1 MKKLI
6 QTVLILI
13 PVALAATGC
22 DFFRKLAGRPTSDQI
37 AAMAEAIRL
46 EESARIA
53 DSLRKALAEPQE
65 DSAATTPAPATPAAQ
80 AASTPTASSPVTAT
94 TTPAAAAPATAPS
107 APATAPSAPAAAASA
122 PATAAPAPAGDLKR
136 FYVVMASFG
145 NSANANKYASILE
158 AKGYPATILKRGS
171 YQVVAVCG
179 TDDEAAIKQ
188 SFDEIRRQD
197 FCPQGVWI
205 IDRNGK

>member
-65 DSAATTPAPATPAAQ
+65 DSAATTPAA
-80 AASTPTASSPVTAT
+80 
-94 TTPAAAAPATAPS
+94 
-107 APATAPSAPAAAASA
+107 
-122 PATAAPAPAGDLKR
+122 AAPAPAGDLKR

>member
-65 DSAATTPAPATPAAQ
+65 DSAAIAPAPATPAAQ
-80 AASTPTASSPVTAT
+80 AASTPTASSPVTAA
-94 TTPAAAAPATAPS
+94 TTPTA
-107 APATAPSAPAAAASA
+107 
-122 PATAAPAPAGDLKR
+122 AAPAPAGDLKR

>member
-22 DFFRKLAGRPTSDQI
+22 DSFRKLAGRPTSDQI

-65 DSAATTPAPATPAAQ
+65 DSASIAPAPATPAAQ

-94 TTPAAAAPATAPS
+94 T
-107 APATAPSAPAAAASA
+107 APAA
-122 PATAAPAPAGDLKR
+122 AAPAPAGDLKR

>member
-53 DSLRKALAEPQE
+53 DSLRKALAEPHE
-65 DSAATTPAPATPAAQ
+65 DSAAI
-80 AASTPTASSPVTAT
+80 
-94 TTPAAAAPATAPS
+94 
-107 APATAPSAPAAAASA
+107 APAA
-122 PATAAPAPAGDLKR
+122 AAPAPAGDLKR

>member
-65 DSAATTPAPATPAAQ
+65 DSAATTPAPATQ
-80 AASTPTASSPVTAT
+80 AASTPTASSPVTAA
-94 TTPAAAAPATAPS
+94 TTPAAAAS
-107 APATAPSAPAAAASA
+107 
-122 PATAAPAPAGDLKR
+122 APAGDLKR

>member
-65 DSAATTPAPATPAAQ
+65 DSAAIAPATATQ
-80 AASTPTASSPVTAT
+80 AASTPTASSPVTAA
-94 TTPAAAAPATAPS
+94 TTPAA
-107 APATAPSAPAAAASA
+107 
-122 PATAAPAPAGDLKR
+122 AAPAPAGDLKR

>member
-6 QTVLILI
+6 QTVLILL

-22 DFFRKLAGRPTSDQI
+22 DFFRMLAGRPTSAQI

-53 DSLRKALAEPQE
+53 DSLRKALADTIPAQAAAEPQE
-65 DSAATTPAPATPAAQ
+65 VPAAVAPQVAVTPAPAAQ
-80 AASTPTASSPVTAT
+80 SD
-94 TTPAAAAPATAPS
+94 
-107 APATAPSAPAAAASA
+107 
-122 PATAAPAPAGDLKR
+122 DLKR
-136 FYVVMASFG
+136 FYIVMASFG
-145 NSANANKYASILE
+145 KVANARNYASSLE
-158 AKGYPATILKRGS
+158 AKGYPATILRRGG

-179 TDDEAAIKQ
+179 TDDEAAVKQ

-205 IDRNGK
+205 IDRKGQ

>member
-80 AASTPTASSPVTAT
+80 AASTPTASSPVTAA
-94 TTPAAAAPATAPS
+94 TTPAAAAPATAP
-107 APATAPSAPAAAASA
+107 SA

>member
-65 DSAATTPAPATPAAQ
+65 DSAAIAPAPATQ
-80 AASTPTASSPVTAT
+80 AASTPTASSPVTAA
-94 TTPAAAAPATAPS
+94 TTPAA
-107 APATAPSAPAAAASA
+107 
-122 PATAAPAPAGDLKR
+122 AAPAPAGDLKR

-145 NSANANKYASILE
+145 NSANANKYASIPE

>member
-80 AASTPTASSPVTAT
+80 AASTPTASSPVTAAT
-94 TTPAAAAPATAPS
+94 T
-107 APATAPSAPAAAASA
+107 

-158 AKGYPATILKRGS
+158 AKGYPAMILKRGS

>member
-65 DSAATTPAPATPAAQ
+65 DSAAIAPAPATPAAQ
-80 AASTPTASSPVTAT
+80 AASTPTASSPVTAA

-107 APATAPSAPAAAASA
+107 APATS
-122 PATAAPAPAGDLKR
+122 APAPAGDLKR

>member
-80 AASTPTASSPVTAT
+80 AASTPTASSPVTAAT
-94 TTPAAAAPATAPS
+94 T
-107 APATAPSAPAAAASA
+107 

>member
-65 DSAATTPAPATPAAQ
+65 DSAATTPAPSTPAAQ

-94 TTPAAAAPATAPS
+94 TAPATAP
-107 APATAPSAPAAAASA
+107 SA

>member
-80 AASTPTASSPVTAT
+80 AASTPTASSPVTAA
-94 TTPAAAAPATAPS
+94 TTPAAAT
-107 APATAPSAPAAAASA
+107 PATAPSAPAA
-122 PATAAPAPAGDLKR
+122 AAPAPAGDLKR

>member
-65 DSAATTPAPATPAAQ
+65 DSAATTPAQATPAAQ

-107 APATAPSAPAAAASA
+107 APAAAAPATAPSA

>member
-22 DFFRKLAGRPTSDQI
+22 DFFRKLAGRPTSDQM

-94 TTPAAAAPATAPS
+94 TTPAA
-107 APATAPSAPAAAASA
+107 
-122 PATAAPAPAGDLKR
+122 AAPAPAGDLKR

>member
-65 DSAATTPAPATPAAQ
+65 DSAATIPAPATPAAQ
-80 AASTPTASSPVTAT
+80 AASTPTASSPVTAA
-94 TTPAAAAPATAPS
+94 TTPATAAPATAP
-107 APATAPSAPAAAASA
+107 SA

>member
-65 DSAATTPAPATPAAQ
+65 DSAAIAPAPATQ

-94 TTPAAAAPATAPS
+94 TTPAAA
-107 APATAPSAPAAAASA
+107 APAAAASA

>member
-65 DSAATTPAPATPAAQ
+65 DSVAIAPATATQ
-80 AASTPTASSPVTAT
+80 AASTPTASSPVTAA
-94 TTPAAAAPATAPS
+94 TTPATV
-107 APATAPSAPAAAASA
+107 
-122 PATAAPAPAGDLKR
+122 APAPAGDLKR

>member
-53 DSLRKALAEPQE
+53 DSLRKALAEPLE

-94 TTPAAAAPATAPS
+94 TTPAAA
-107 APATAPSAPAAAASA
+107 APAAAASA

>member
-94 TTPAAAAPATAPS
+94 TAPATAP
-107 APATAPSAPAAAASA
+107 SA

>member
-80 AASTPTASSPVTAT
+80 AASTPTASSPVTAAT
-94 TTPAAAAPATAPS
+94 THAAAAPAPS
-107 APATAPSAPAAAASA
+107 R
-122 PATAAPAPAGDLKR
+122 DLKR

>member
-65 DSAATTPAPATPAAQ
+65 DSAAIAPAPATQ
-80 AASTPTASSPVTAT
+80 AASTPTASSQVTAT
-94 TTPAAAAPATAPS
+94 TTPTA
-107 APATAPSAPAAAASA
+107 
-122 PATAAPAPAGDLKR
+122 AAPAPAGDLKR

>member
-65 DSAATTPAPATPAAQ
+65 DSAAIAPAPATQ

-94 TTPAAAAPATAPS
+94 TTPAAAAPATAP
-107 APATAPSAPAAAASA
+107 SA

>member
-65 DSAATTPAPATPAAQ
+65 DSAATTPTPATPAVQ

-94 TTPAAAAPATAPS
+94 TTPAAA

>member
-65 DSAATTPAPATPAAQ
+65 DSAATTPAPATPATQ

-94 TTPAAAAPATAPS
+94 TTPAA
-107 APATAPSAPAAAASA
+107 
-122 PATAAPAPAGDLKR
+122 AAPAPAGDLKR

>member
-65 DSAATTPAPATPAAQ
+65 DSAATTPAPATPATQ
-80 AASTPTASSPVTAT
+80 AASTPTASSPVTAA
-94 TTPAAAAPATAPS
+94 TTPAA
-107 APATAPSAPAAAASA
+107 
-122 PATAAPAPAGDLKR
+122 AAPAPAGDLKR

>member
-94 TTPAAAAPATAPS
+94 TTPSAAAPV
-107 APATAPSAPAAAASA
+107 
-122 PATAAPAPAGDLKR
+122 PAGDLKR

>member
-65 DSAATTPAPATPAAQ
+65 DSAATTPAQATPAAQ

-94 TTPAAAAPATAPS
+94 TTPSAAAPATAP
-107 APATAPSAPAAAASA
+107 SA

>member
-80 AASTPTASSPVTAT
+80 AASTPTASSPVTAA
-94 TTPAAAAPATAPS
+94 TTPAAS
-107 APATAPSAPAAAASA
+107 
-122 PATAAPAPAGDLKR
+122 APAPAGDLKR

>member
-65 DSAATTPAPATPAAQ
+65 DSAAIAPATATQ
-80 AASTPTASSPVTAT
+80 AASTPTASSPVTAA
-94 TTPAAAAPATAPS
+94 TTPAAAAPATAP
-107 APATAPSAPAAAASA
+107 SA

>member
-65 DSAATTPAPATPAAQ
+65 DSAATTPAQATPAAQ

-94 TTPAAAAPATAPS
+94 TTPSAAAPT
-107 APATAPSAPAAAASA
+107 AAASA

>member
-107 APATAPSAPAAAASA
+107 APATA
-122 PATAAPAPAGDLKR
+122 APAPAGDLKR

>member
-22 DFFRKLAGRPTSDQI
+22 DFLRKLAGRPTSDQI

-80 AASTPTASSPVTAT
+80 AASTPTASSPVTAA
-94 TTPAAAAPATAPS
+94 TTPAA
-107 APATAPSAPAAAASA
+107 
-122 PATAAPAPAGDLKR
+122 AAPAPAGDLKR

>member
-65 DSAATTPAPATPAAQ
+65 DSVATSPAPATPAAQ
-80 AASTPTASSPVTAT
+80 AASTPTASSPVTAA
-94 TTPAAAAPATAPS
+94 TTPAA
-107 APATAPSAPAAAASA
+107 
-122 PATAAPAPAGDLKR
+122 AAPAPAGDLKR

>member
-65 DSAATTPAPATPAAQ
+65 DSAAIAPAPATQ

-107 APATAPSAPAAAASA
+107 APAAAAPATAPSA

>member
-6 QTVLILI
+6 RTVLILI

-65 DSAATTPAPATPAAQ
+65 DSAATTPTPATPAAQ
-80 AASTPTASSPVTAT
+80 AASTPTASSPVTAA
-94 TTPAAAAPATAPS
+94 TTPAA
-107 APATAPSAPAAAASA
+107 
-122 PATAAPAPAGDLKR
+122 AAPAPAGDLKR

>member
-53 DSLRKALAEPQE
+53 DSLRQALAEPQE

-80 AASTPTASSPVTAT
+80 AASTPTASSPVTAA
-94 TTPAAAAPATAPS
+94 TTPAA
-107 APATAPSAPAAAASA
+107 
-122 PATAAPAPAGDLKR
+122 AAPAPAGDLKR